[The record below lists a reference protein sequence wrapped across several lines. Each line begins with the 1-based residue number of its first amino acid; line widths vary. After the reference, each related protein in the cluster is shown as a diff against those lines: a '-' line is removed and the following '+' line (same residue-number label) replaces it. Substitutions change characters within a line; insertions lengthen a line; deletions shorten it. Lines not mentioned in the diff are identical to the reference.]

1 MQSDSLVENVTRSTM
16 ETFQYFDLLHGEG
29 YYIRP
34 TKVMGKQVNWMEVWG
49 IVSLLARY
57 TIY

>member
-1 MQSDSLVENVTRSTM
+1 M